1 MSDQN
6 VRSDIEVL
14 MSKYGDLLFKTCV
27 LTVKNKYDAEDIV
40 QETMLKY
47 YMADTDFKDD
57 EHKKAWLLR
66 VSQNMC
72 KNLLDY
78 RKRHAHISYEEL
90 EGCIEGG
97 TSYSVGSM
105 EEFLKIANLDY
116 KYQSVIVLHYFE
128 DLSVEEVADVLEIS
142 VSAVKMRLKRAREK
156 LKRVYKK
163 HYSEEVL

>member
-1 MSDQN
+1 MSNQN
-6 VRSDIEVL
+6 VRSDMEYL
-14 MSKYGDLLFKTCV
+14 MNKYGDLLFKTCV

-40 QETMLKY
+40 QETMFKY
-47 YMADTDFKDD
+47 YTSDTDFKDD

-78 RKRHAHISYEEL
+78 KKRHAHISYDEL
-90 EGCIEGG
+90 EGCIESG
-97 TSYSVGSM
+97 TGYSVGSM

-128 DLSVEEVADVLEIS
+128 DLSVEEIAGILEIS

>member
-1 MSDQN
+1 MSNQS
-6 VRSDIEVL
+6 VRSDIENL

-47 YMADTDFKDD
+47 YMASKDFMDD

-78 RKRHAHISYEEL
+78 KKRHAHISYDEL

-105 EEFLKIANLDY
+105 EEFMKIANLDY

-128 DLSVEEVADVLEIS
+128 DLSVEEVADILEIS
-142 VSAVKMRLKRAREK
+142 VSATKMRLKRAREK
-156 LKRVYKK
+156 LKKIYKK
-163 HYSEEVL
+163 YYSEEVL